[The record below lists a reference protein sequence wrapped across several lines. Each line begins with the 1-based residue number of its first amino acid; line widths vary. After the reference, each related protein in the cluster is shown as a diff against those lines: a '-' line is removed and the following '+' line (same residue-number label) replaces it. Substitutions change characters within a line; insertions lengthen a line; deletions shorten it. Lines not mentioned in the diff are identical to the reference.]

1 MNSCNSF
8 QKIGFIIL
16 CLISFSA
23 QRAWSQTCPVSN
35 EITITVVPQ
44 PTITISGAAT
54 VCTGGTATLT
64 ATPGSGGT
72 GTYTIQWQSSPDG
85 IVAYTP
91 ITGATGPTY
100 TPTSVTTT
108 TYYNATIT
116 YTGNGCNVAT
126 SNPQTITVV
135 PQITITAQPQATNEC
150 TGGTNTVSVTA
161 TNGTGA
167 VSYQWQ
173 SSPDNS
179 TWATATGTG
188 ATTATY
194 TPSSTTAGTTY
205 YRVIISATGN
215 GCSPKTSNSAKVI
228 VSPQIAISAQPQ
240 ATNEC
245 TGGTNT
251 VSVTVAG
258 GSGTIS
264 YQWQTSPDNSTWTTA
279 TGTGA
284 TTATYTPSSTT
295 AGTTYYRVIIS
306 PQDNGCSPITSSSA
320 KVIVSPQITISSQPQ
335 AVNECT
341 GGTNTVSVTVT
352 GGSGT
357 ISYQWQTSPD
367 NSTWTTAT
375 GTGATTATY
384 TPASTTAGTT
394 YYRVIIS
401 PQDNGCSPVTSS
413 SAKVIVTPQISF
425 TNALSDFDECLGG
438 TQSLSILVTG
448 GTGTTTY
455 QWQSSPDNSTWTNI
469 SVNGTSNSYTPLSAT
484 TGITYY
490 RVQVSS
496 GASGC
501 GTQTSSGAKVNIMP
515 SLSITAQPTPFS
527 ECISGTQTLNVT
539 SSGGAGT
546 VTYQWQ
552 SSLDGSTGWTNLT
565 GETNTSY
572 TPPSTTAGDY
582 YYRVIVTASGNG
594 CGFINSTST
603 KVSIV
608 AKPVIL
614 ASASTTQVC
623 VGGGSV
629 LNATFTKPGVGCTL
643 QWQNSTDN
651 GATYNDIPGATN
663 PSYTTPALSNSTK
676 YIARVI
682 CSGNGCCN

>member
-1 MNSCNSF
+1 MNSSNSLK
-8 QKIGFIIL
+8 KIGFIIL

-23 QRAWSQTCPVSN
+23 QQAWSQTCPVSN

-64 ATPGSGGT
+64 AVSSGGT
-72 GTYTIQWQSSPDG
+72 GVCTVQWQSSPDG
-85 IVAYTP
+85 ITFTA
-91 ITGATGPTY
+91 IAAATGNTY
-100 TPTSVTTT
+100 TPAFVTTT
-108 TYYNATIT
+108 TYYNAIDTCA
-116 YTGNGCNVAT
+116 GNGCNKAI
-126 SNPQTITVV
+126 SNTQTITVV

-150 TGGTNTVSVTA
+150 TGGTNTVSVSA

-167 VSYQWQ
+167 ISYQWQ
-173 SSPDNS
+173 TSPDNS
-179 TWATATGTG
+179 TWATATGIG
-188 ATTATY
+188 ATTSTY

-215 GCSPKTSNSAKVI
+215 GCSPVTSNSAKVI
-228 VSPQIAISAQPQ
+228 VSPQITISSQPQ

-251 VSVTVAG
+251 VSVTVTG

-284 TTATYTPSSTT
+284 TTATYTPASTT

-306 PQDNGCSPITSSSA
+306 PQDNGCNPVTSSSA

-384 TPASTTAGTT
+384 TPSSTTAGTT

-401 PQDNGCSPVTSS
+401 PQDNGCSPVTSN

-425 TNALSDFDECLGG
+425 INSLSDFDECLGG

-455 QWQSSPDNSTWTNI
+455 QWQSSPNNSTWSNI
-469 SVNGTSNSYTPLSAT
+469 TVNGTSSSYTPLSAT

-501 GTQTSSGAKVNIMP
+501 GTQTSSGAKVTITP
-515 SLSITAQPTPFS
+515 QLSITTQPTPFS
-527 ECISGTQTLNVT
+527 ECISGTQTLNIV
-539 SSGGAGT
+539 SAGGAGT
-546 VTYQWQ
+546 ITYQWQ

-594 CGFINSTST
+594 CASINSSTT
-603 KVSIV
+603 KVTIV
-608 AKPVIL
+608 AKPVIT
-614 ASASTTQVC
+614 ATASTTQVC

-629 LNATFTKPGVGCTL
+629 LNATFTGGVGCTL
-643 QWQNSTDN
+643 QWQNSTN
-651 GATYNDIPGATN
+651 GGTTYNDIPAATGS
-663 PSYTTPALSNSTK
+663 SYSTPALSSDTK
-676 YIARVI
+676 YRARI
-682 CSGNGCCN
+682 TCSGNGCCN